1 MKNGGRRE
9 IMTRP
14 GTEPFAKFKV
24 GDKVRGRDALGIV
37 DGQPGI
43 VRAVHTSY
51 PTAEDYEDL
60 TNPGI
65 VYAVQFMKGNFILAD
80 YQMDLLGK
88 QQLFNFMFDFSHLD
102 NNPEDGHYEPLEE
115 ELIRDDG

>member
-1 MKNGGRRE
+1 MIK
-9 IMTRP
+9 P
-14 GTEPFAKFKV
+14 HTELFAKFKV

-43 VRAVHTSY
+43 VRGVHTSY
-51 PTAEDYEDL
+51 PTPEDYEDL

-65 VYAVQFMKGNFILAD
+65 FYDVQFMKGNFLLKD

-88 QQLFNFMFDFSHLD
+88 QQLFNFMYDFSHIAKMRNEKD
-102 NNPEDGHYEPLEE
+102 YVDPL
-115 ELIRDDG
+115 

>member
-1 MKNGGRRE
+1 
-9 IMTRP
+9 MTKP
-14 GTEPFAKFKV
+14 NTESFAKFKV

-43 VRAVHTSY
+43 VREVHTSY
-51 PTAEDYEDL
+51 PTADDYEDL

-65 VYAVQFMKGNFILAD
+65 IYSVQFMKGNFLLQD

-88 QQLFNFMFDFSHLD
+88 QQLFNFMYDFSHISMD
-102 NNPEDGHYEPLEE
+102 KEAADWCANEEEFIEPLE
-115 ELIRDDG
+115 

>member
-1 MKNGGRRE
+1 MIK
-9 IMTRP
+9 P

-37 DGQPGI
+37 DSQPGI
-43 VRAVHTSY
+43 VRGVHATY
-51 PTAEDYEDL
+51 PTPEDYEDL

-65 VYAVQFMKGNFILAD
+65 VYKVQFMKGYFLLKD

-88 QQLFNFMFDFSHLD
+88 QQLFDFMYDFSHLD
-102 NNPEDGHYEPLEE
+102 NNSDDGHYEPLE
-115 ELIRDDG
+115 

>member
-1 MKNGGRRE
+1 MIKPN
-9 IMTRP
+9 TK
-14 GTEPFAKFKV
+14 PFAKFKV

-43 VRAVHTSY
+43 VRAIHTTY
-51 PTAEDYEDL
+51 PTADDYEDL

-65 VYAVQFMKGNFILAD
+65 VYEVSFMKGTFLLKD

>member
-1 MKNGGRRE
+1 MIKPN
-9 IMTRP
+9 
-14 GTEPFAKFKV
+14 TEPFAKFKV
-24 GDKVRGRDALGIV
+24 GDKIRGRDSTCIV
-37 DGQPGI
+37 DSQPGI
-43 VRAVHTSY
+43 VRDVHTSY
-51 PTAEDYEDL
+51 PTSDDYEDL

-65 VYAVQFMKGNFILAD
+65 VYEVSFMKGTFLLKD

-102 NNPEDGHYEPLEE
+102 NNSEDGHYEPLEE